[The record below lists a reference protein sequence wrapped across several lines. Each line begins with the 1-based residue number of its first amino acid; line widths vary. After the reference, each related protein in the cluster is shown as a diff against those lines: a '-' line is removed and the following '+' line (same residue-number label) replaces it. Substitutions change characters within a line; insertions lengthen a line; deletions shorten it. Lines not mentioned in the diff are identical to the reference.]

1 MNPLSIVYIAP
12 IKTITSPPG
21 WKLFYCA
28 EMSPFLEAVGN
39 NGLLQHSQFRYALAS
54 FSQFGKHCC
63 YVAFGKIRCL
73 PNLLNLTFEEE
84 LPLRQ
89 GIRL

>member
-1 MNPLSIVYIAP
+1 MNALSIVYIAP

-21 WKLFYCA
+21 CKLLYSA
-28 EMSPFLEAVGN
+28 EMSQFIETVGN
-39 NGLLQHSQFRYALAS
+39 NGLPQHAQFPYALAS

-63 YVAFGKIRCL
+63 YAAFGKIHCL

-84 LPLRQ
+84 FPLRQ
-89 GIRL
+89 GIRF

>member
-12 IKTITSPPG
+12 IKTVTSPPG
-21 WKLFYCA
+21 CKLLYCA
-28 EMSPFLEAVGN
+28 EMSQFLEAVGN
-39 NGLLQHSQFRYALAS
+39 NGLPQHTQFPYALAS

-63 YVAFGKIRCL
+63 YVAFSKIHCL
-73 PNLLNLTFEEE
+73 PNLSNLTFEEE

-89 GIRL
+89 GIRF

>member
-12 IKTITSPPG
+12 IKTVTSPPG
-21 WKLFYCA
+21 CKLLYCA
-28 EMSPFLEAVGN
+28 EMSQFLEAVGN
-39 NGLLQHSQFRYALAS
+39 NGLPQHTKFPYALAS

-63 YVAFGKIRCL
+63 YVAFSKIHCL
-73 PNLLNLTFEEE
+73 PNLSNLTFEED

-89 GIRL
+89 GIRF